1 MTQPQVGTAPGSS
14 SNLYRNLLI
23 GLVGL
28 IIVGLIVGLVVVL
41 TGSDDSASASV
52 RTEPISFAGED
63 PFAPAPVGTDEAIPP
78 VEPAGTVT
86 FDGGHIG
93 LYGGTLNTTTCDKA
107 QLILFLTQNP
117 DKGAAWAGVLG
128 IPVTQIPAYVTGL
141 TPVLLRS
148 DTLVTNHGYANGMAT
163 VIPAV
168 LQAGTAVLVD
178 DKGFP
183 VTKCYCGNPLTP
195 PTYYSPGYEPT
206 YYGPRWQGFSGT
218 SITIIQNS
226 TTIINTY
233 TLVDPRTKQPFERP
247 RGSDGTLDTPENPT
261 PTTAPTTQPPVTT
274 LPTVTVPPTQPPPT
288 QPPPTQPPGPTPEQ
302 RAVDKLI
309 AGSEQCY
316 PFPAPIEQGYG
327 QNSISTAPAGAN
339 PFTLTVVTHKMDGST
354 LQTFTWSVN
363 AVTLAFTP
371 TNDLA
376 QAASNHCSALR

>member
-1 MTQPQVGTAPGSS
+1 M
-14 SNLYRNLLI
+14 
-23 GLVGL
+23 
-28 IIVGLIVGLVVVL
+28 
-41 TGSDDSASASV
+41 
-52 RTEPISFAGED
+52 
-63 PFAPAPVGTDEAIPP
+63 
-78 VEPAGTVT
+78 T
-86 FDGGHIG
+86 FDGDHVG
-93 LYGGTLNTTTCDKA
+93 LYGGTLNTTTCDKG

-128 IPVTQIPAYVTGL
+128 IPATQIPAYVTGL
-141 TPVLLRS
+141 TSVLLRS
-148 DTLVTNHGYANGMAT
+148 DTLVTNHGYANGLAT

-195 PTYYSPGYEPT
+195 PTYYSPGYEPS
-206 YYGPRWQGFSGT
+206 YYGPTWQGFSGT

-247 RGSDGTLDTPENPT
+247 RGSDGTLDTPTNPT

-274 LPTVTVPPTQPPPT
+274 LPTVTVPQTQPPPTQPPPT

-316 PFPAPIEQGYG
+316 PFPAPIQQGYG
-327 QNSISTAPAGAN
+327 REHHQHRSRRREPVHPHRGDPQHERLEPADVHLERQRGDARLHTDQRPRAGCQQPLRRVALTHPTQATRPPTGWESRSRCRGTARR
-339 PFTLTVVTHKMDGST
+339 
-354 LQTFTWSVN
+354 
-363 AVTLAFTP
+363 
-371 TNDLA
+371 
-376 QAASNHCSALR
+376 AARSATIRSRTARTRWLP